1 MGGSGEINGEKCQMC
16 EKIYELRD
24 SLKQKSAEILDNLFD
39 PTEKE

>member
-1 MGGSGEINGEKCQMC
+1 MC

-39 PTEKE
+39 PTEKEQGNYKKLKYYRV